1 MVRALQR
8 IPGVYVC
15 IKESQTAAVIITLSF
30 DATNL
35 IDLILI
41 GLFHLGFPAFKDVYM
56 LINRQTRFSGLSTDT
71 ISAFH
76 SRAVCFNMQEVGL
89 FIVKHQQSVKFQCK
103 SCTSLF
109 T

>member
-1 MVRALQR
+1 
-8 IPGVYVC
+8 
-15 IKESQTAAVIITLSF
+15 
-30 DATNL
+30 
-35 IDLILI
+35 
-41 GLFHLGFPAFKDVYM
+41 M
-56 LINRQTRFSGLSTDT
+56 LINLQTRFSGLSTDT